1 MLVLLVPESQQL
13 SPLLPQQLA
22 PLLGPQQPPLCLQQ
36 LPPLLPPAPVLPQQ
50 LVALQDLEA
59 LGASQP

>member
-22 PLLGPQQPPLCLQQ
+22 PLLGPQQ
-36 LPPLLPPAPVLPQQ
+36 LPPLPPAPVLPQQ